1 MMQWFYKLTLSPS
14 EPSPSVLPPV
24 VLPPVVLPPVV
35 LPPEVCSPSVEESP
49 PAELSPEVFCFLLAA
64 FLCSLLHSFIRH
76 ANRS

>member
-1 MMQWFYKLTLSPS
+1 MMQWFYKFTLSPS
-14 EPSPSVLPPV
+14 EPSPS